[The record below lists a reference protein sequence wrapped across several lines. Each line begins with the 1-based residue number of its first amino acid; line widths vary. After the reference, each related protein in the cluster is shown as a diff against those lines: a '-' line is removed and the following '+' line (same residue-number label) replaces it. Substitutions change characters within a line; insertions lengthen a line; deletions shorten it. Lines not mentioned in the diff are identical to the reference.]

1 MFFCIFTRIKE
12 QKNVKIE
19 QKDIFPQID
28 TKSKKKD
35 KITADTIIFFQRN
48 TKKALL
54 FFIFQNY
61 CTTFA
66 SRKNNN
72 NKKIQRTYNESSRD
86 IRSTEKKIPQ

>member
-35 KITADTIIFFQRN
+35 KIKANAIIIFQQN
-48 TKKALL
+48 TKKNLL
-54 FFIFQNY
+54 FFIF
-61 CTTFA
+61 
-66 SRKNNN
+66 
-72 NKKIQRTYNESSRD
+72 
-86 IRSTEKKIPQ
+86 